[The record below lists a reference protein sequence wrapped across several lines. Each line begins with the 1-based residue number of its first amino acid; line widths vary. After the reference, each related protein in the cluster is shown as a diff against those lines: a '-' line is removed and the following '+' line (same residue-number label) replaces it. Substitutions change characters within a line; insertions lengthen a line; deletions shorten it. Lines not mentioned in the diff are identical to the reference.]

1 MSYKAPSLHRK
12 NNTTARVY
20 NVLLKK
26 LVSREYPPGTKI
38 SQSKLAE
45 ELKVSRT
52 PLVKALHKLETQGLI
67 DNIPGKGFYVHQLTV
82 KELVDLFTLREAL
95 DTIIIKELSETIQ
108 PEQIAALEQV
118 FSVFALEDSPFSAE
132 TYREADQEFHNLVLS
147 YSQNDLVKK
156 LNRHFQ
162 IFSRS
167 MIAGLLREPS
177 ETLPEHMAI
186 IGALKNKDRDAA
198 SAATITHVEKTRK
211 YLEDAVNRLQKLGI
225 DPRKITMEE
234 VPKK

>member
-1 MSYKAPSLHRK
+1 MGTESKPSGLK
-12 NNTTARVY
+12 ENTTGRVY
-20 NVLLKK
+20 HVLLKK
-26 LVSREYPPGTKI
+26 LVSREYPPGRKI
-38 SQSKLAE
+38 SQGKLAE

-67 DNIPGKGFYVHQLTV
+67 DNIPGKGFYVHQLTA

-95 DTIIIKELSETIQ
+95 DTMIIKELVETIQ
-108 PEQIAALEQV
+108 PEQVAALEDI
-118 FSVFALEDSPFSAE
+118 FSEFVTGDTELSAE
-132 TYREADQEFHNLVLS
+132 AYRKADQEFHNLVLS
-147 YSQNDLVKK
+147 YSRNDLVKK

-186 IGALKNKDRDAA
+186 IGALKQKDRDAA
-198 SAATITHVEKTRK
+198 ISATIAHVEKTKK
-211 YLEDAVNRLQKLGI
+211 YLDETVDRLQKLGI
-225 DPRKITMEE
+225 DPRRIAMDEI
-234 VPKK
+234 PKE